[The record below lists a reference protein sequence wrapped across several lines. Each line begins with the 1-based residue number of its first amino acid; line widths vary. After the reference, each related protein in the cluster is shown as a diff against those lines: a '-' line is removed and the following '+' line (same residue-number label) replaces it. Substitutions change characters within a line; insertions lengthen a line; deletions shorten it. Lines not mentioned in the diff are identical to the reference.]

1 MREEGHDR
9 RPFQEEEDREGGR
22 EEKRGGPCSWKR
34 EGLLNI
40 VGHRM
45 GHRMGHRRG
54 HRREHMGRKKEHM
67 GVVVVDVAVE
77 GS

>member
-1 MREEGHDR
+1 VREEGHDR

-34 EGLLNI
+34 EGPLNI

-45 GHRMGHRRG
+45 GHRRENTMG
-54 HRREHMGRKKEHM
+54 HMGRKKEHM

>member
-1 MREEGHDR
+1 
-9 RPFQEEEDREGGR
+9 
-22 EEKRGGPCSWKR
+22 
-34 EGLLNI
+34 
-40 VGHRM
+40 
-45 GHRMGHRRG
+45 MGHRRG